1 MEIFWLERVVPMA
14 KIAIIEGSGNQWA
27 ETISRALN
35 QLHRNEYLFA
45 AAQEFRESPQSRA
58 LYVPVLAGHEGVVP
72 DIPRAQEV
80 FQTLAAIKSGT
91 LVLLS
96 SAMIYGI
103 GPGRQA
109 HATEEYSAPRKAGK
123 RICDEW
129 MALEN
134 LVRNSVSPDVRLVI
148 LRPVAVVPSPTIF
161 SRLLS
166 RNPAPTLPG
175 HDPSLQ
181 FLSLDDLA
189 EAIDRA
195 FEMDKPGIFNLAPQ
209 DVVPLH
215 TAVRIAGGHRL
226 PVPRTLQRLVKNSE
240 ALEYLRYSWTVSPE
254 KTRRELGFT
263 PAKSSVATL
272 TNLNGR
278 NGHRPT
284 PKMQFDDFG
293 MDKDYIHFY
302 GKTLFRFLSD
312 FYWRI
317 EETGLE
323 HIPRQGRG
331 VLVGVHRGFMPWD
344 GVMALHRVV
353 QKTGRYPR
361 FLTHPGLLKFPFLAI
376 FMTRLGGVV
385 AWQQSADRVLQDDE
399 LLGIFPEGIQGAFS
413 LYRDAYQLK
422 EFGRDAYVK
431 IALRNR
437 APIVPFVTVGSAE
450 IFPILAKIKSRLW
463 TRYSDW
469 PCFPITPTFPLL
481 PVPLPSKWH
490 TQFLPPIHIEK
501 QYPPES
507 AEDSQIVKAIG
518 LDVRTRMQ
526 QALNELKARRRSIFF
541 GSIFQSQAGQKG

>member
-1 MEIFWLERVVPMA
+1 MA
-14 KIAIIEGSGNQWA
+14 KIAIIEGSDNHWA
-27 ETISRALN
+27 ETIFAALGKLN
-35 QLHRNEYLFA
+35 RNEYYFA
-45 AAQEFRESPQSRA
+45 STQEFLNQAARNSFQSRA
-58 LYVPVLAGHEGVVP
+58 LYVPVLAGREGIVP
-72 DIPRAQEV
+72 DLVHAQTV
-80 FQTLAAIKSGT
+80 FQQLALIKSGI
-91 LVLLS
+91 LFLLS
-96 SAMIYGI
+96 SALIYGI

-109 HATEEYSAPRKAGK
+109 HATEEYSAPRTAGK

-129 MALEN
+129 MALEK
-134 LVRNSVSPDVRLVI
+134 LVHSFVSPDVRLVI
-148 LRPVAVVPSPTIF
+148 LRPVAVLPSPTIF
-161 SRLLS
+161 SRLLL
-166 RNPAPTLPG
+166 RNTALTLPG

-181 FLSLDDLA
+181 FLSLDNLA
-189 EAIDRA
+189 EAIDCA
-195 FEMDKPGIFNLAPQ
+195 FAMGKPGVFNIAPG

-215 TAVRIAGGHRL
+215 AAIRIAGGHRL
-226 PVPRTLQRLVKNSE
+226 PVPRTLQRLAKNSE
-240 ALEYLRYSWTVSPE
+240 ALEYLRYSWTVSSE
-254 KTRRELGFT
+254 KTRRELGFVPT
-263 PAKSSVATL
+263 RSSVEAL
-272 TNLNGR
+272 ASLNGR
-278 NGHRPT
+278 NGYRPLPET
-284 PKMQFDDFG
+284 KFDDFG
-293 MDKDYIHFY
+293 MDKTYIQFY

-317 EETGLE
+317 EEKGLE

-331 VLVGVHRGFMPWD
+331 VLVGIHRGFMPWD

-413 LYRDAYQLK
+413 LYKDAYRLK

-463 TRYSDW
+463 SRYSDW

-501 QYPPES
+501 QYPPEA
-507 AEDSQIVKAIG
+507 AEDGQVVKGIS
-518 LDVRTRMQ
+518 LEVRTRMQ
-526 QALNELKARRRSIFF
+526 KAITEMRARRRSIFF
-541 GSIFQSQAGQKG
+541 GSIFESEASQEERRQTG